1 VARQSRSAGEGAGRR
16 FKRRRRRRGK
26 RGAKRQVVS
35 ERRGLDKAAE
45 GKESQKR
52 DRSERPG
59 DRKFERSR
67 KRRPMRRKRRRQGG
81 DRGFR
86 DRPQTGRPLDRE
98 PRGPQRQGLEDMR
111 ARINEIKSRRESF
124 AADRPEQI
132 AERRGFDPQR
142 LQAQGLG
149 SPDRQGV
156 EDYMAGDQNQIRPG
170 YSPPQI
176 PTSRAEA
183 QAQFGISQDGM
194 VQPAPD
200 PTAWQ
205 QAHSGVGTD
214 GQIEYPPQPMP
225 GVGSGG
231 FDPGYTPVDH
241 PGPTAPPGVP
251 TDAYGKPAPGPSGP
265 YNPGPMPA
273 PAPYTPPAQMNPRA
287 AGMQRFAQRPQPAP
301 QPGVVDR
308 KPEEEIRY

>member
-98 PRGPQRQGLEDMR
+98 SRGPQRQGLEDMR

-142 LQAQGLG
+142 LQAGGLQ
-149 SPDRQGV
+149 PQQAQPPV
-156 EDYMAGDQNQIRPG
+156 RPEV
-170 YSPPQI
+170 PQAPPTTRAEFEQRPQI
-176 PTSRAEA
+176 
-183 QAQFGISQDGM
+183 GQDGRVM
-194 VQPAPD
+194 APHPYQPEPGTVGTL
-200 PTAWQ
+200 PE
-205 QAHSGVGTD
+205 GVGQ
-214 GQIEYPPQPMP
+214 GQNMP
-225 GVGSGG
+225 EGWVPGQG
-231 FDPGYTPVDH
+231 FDPGYTPMDH
-241 PGPTAPPGVP
+241 PGPTAPPGVA
-251 TDAYGKPAPGPSGP
+251 TDAYGKPVPAPSGP
-265 YNPGPMPA
+265 YNPAPA

-287 AGMQRFAQRPQPAP
+287 AGMQRFAQPPQPAP
-301 QPGVVDR
+301 QNGVVDR